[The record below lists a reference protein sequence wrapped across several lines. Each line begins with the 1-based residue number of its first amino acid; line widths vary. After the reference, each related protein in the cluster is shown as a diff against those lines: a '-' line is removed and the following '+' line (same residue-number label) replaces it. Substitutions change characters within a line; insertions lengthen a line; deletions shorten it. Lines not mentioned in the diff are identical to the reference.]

1 MCAGQ
6 MDKIQSKWFDSE
18 YHDGECADEKKKV
31 PTSGKKLLSFRS
43 NQLLCFYDCQKE
55 RWQPRWEEEENLR
68 RLKLPYIR
76 GCEYDSKSNRCYS
89 HTSETL
95 TNGNNKPNSKCMLF
109 LTLAQEPG
117 KCIYYDWMNSLVPF
131 ASKYKRKYPDIY
143 EPEECLKKCIRQY
156 HYSLKH
162 SHKPIEEFLDNVIGC
177 EFRKTD
183 SGDSTCSSLAY
194 KFEGGSRL
202 PDPEGSLNVCWKIQ
216 EHLPEKTIHSYPFG
230 PASPAKEPKDP

>member
-95 TNGNNKPNSKCMLF
+95 TKGNNKPNYKCMLF
-109 LTLAQEPG
+109 LTLTQEPG
-117 KCIYYDWMNSLVPF
+117 KCVPYGWVLHQIAFPNSR
-131 ASKYKRKYPDIY
+131 RKEYPDVY
-143 EPEECLKKCIRQY
+143 EPVKCLKTCLDEYY
-156 HYSLKH
+156 HSPLWGGYTDDKW
-162 SHKPIEEFLDNVIGC
+162 KDIIGC
-177 EFRKTD
+177 EFSRTD
-183 SGDSTCSSLAY
+183 AGDTTCAAITWKL
-194 KFEGGSRL
+194 EGGSRL
-202 PDPEGSLNVCWKIQ
+202 PDPKDSLNVCWKIQ
-216 EHLPEKTIHSYPFG
+216 EHLPPPEKTIHSYPFG
-230 PASPAKEPKDP
+230 SAAPVK